1 MSNQNNELIMEYI
14 GEEVAELWQLP
25 TRPDLEAD
33 CCDYVWEHYDENT
46 ISNLIIAFLS
56 THCDTAVSSKDI
68 EAMSLQHKCMT
79 EADSV

>member
-1 MSNQNNELIMEYI
+1 MSNEANDIIKDKI

-33 CCDYVWEHYDENT
+33 CCDYIWEHYDENT
-46 ISNLIIAFLS
+46 IANLIIAFLS

-68 EAMSLQHKCMT
+68 EAMSLQHKCMM

>member
-1 MSNQNNELIMEYI
+1 MSNEFNERILETISEV
-14 GEEVAELWQLP
+14 VAELWQLP

-56 THCDTAVSSKDI
+56 THCDTAISSKDI
-68 EAMSLQHKCMT
+68 EAMSLQHKCMM